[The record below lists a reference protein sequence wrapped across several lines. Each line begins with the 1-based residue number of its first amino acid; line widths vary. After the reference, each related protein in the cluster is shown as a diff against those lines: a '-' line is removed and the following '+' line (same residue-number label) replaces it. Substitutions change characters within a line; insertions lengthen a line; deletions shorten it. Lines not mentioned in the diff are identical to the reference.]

1 MMVSTSTE
9 IISIARGTE
18 EKGMDGYPPPQGDG
32 GGKWKRRGG
41 MSISSSALAVVW

>member
-18 EKGMDGYPPPQGDG
+18 EKGMDGYPPSQGDG
-32 GGKWKRRGG
+32 GGKWKRRDGDN
-41 MSISSSALAVVW
+41 VYCWY